1 VNLSFS
7 NFSSL
12 KTSICITYSFSC
24 SESLPVSEAVLF
36 VRYQHW
42 GKCFIIKKIGG
53 DKMQKAL
60 SAELKRVSK
69 DKIRFEITK
78 DNYES
83 FCNAVGLY
91 KKEFIEILRKTEADH
106 KAGRVTKRKSL
117 LEITEKA

>member
-1 VNLSFS
+1 
-7 NFSSL
+7 
-12 KTSICITYSFSC
+12 
-24 SESLPVSEAVLF
+24 
-36 VRYQHW
+36 
-42 GKCFIIKKIGG
+42 
-53 DKMQKAL
+53 MQKTL

-91 KKEFIEILRKTEADH
+91 RKEFIEALRKSEADH
-106 KAGRVTKRKSL
+106 RARRITKRKSL